1 MTTITKSIVFA
12 VVGLA
17 VLSAADLAAG
27 ENVPGIVNDG
37 GRWSRDVD
45 GKEMVCFYNSVLK
58 VGDTFYLYGEWCFD
72 DENSGKNVLKCYS
85 SKDLVRWKFEND
97 VLTQEDSH
105 LINRGSML
113 YNPTTKQYVYC
124 YKFRRPMGFK
134 GWKIGDGILAWATCS
149 SPTGRFEVANKDPRV
164 GIVAGQV
171 TLFRDDDGKAYAVA
185 DGTFEGSDFW
195 NGKGLNV
202 YELSP
207 DYCSIVRRVSYLGKG
222 HEAISII
229 KCNEKYWAFASGLNG
244 WYYSPTSYRMAE
256 NIAGPW
262 TEWKVVPT
270 DPPSPDAYKTQDGG
284 LIFEVKGSSSS
295 FHVWTGVRYWDIV
308 PAARSRRKIPR
319 RQVAARPT
327 SGCRCNGRTASRS

>member
-1 MTTITKSIVFA
+1 MNMINKSIMLA
-12 VVGLA
+12 VVGAA

-37 GRWSRDVD
+37 GRWWRDVD
-45 GKEMVCFYNSVLK
+45 GNEMVCFFNSVLK
-58 VGDTFYLYGEWCFD
+58 VGDIFYLYGEWCFD
-72 DENSGKNVLKCYS
+72 HENSGKNVLKCYS

-134 GWKIGDGILAWATCS
+134 GWQIGDGILAWATCS
-149 SPTGRFEVANKDPRV
+149 SPTGRFKVANKDPRV

-185 DGTFEGSDFW
+185 DGTFEGNDYW
-195 NGKGLNV
+195 KGKGLNV

-207 DYCSIVRRVSYLGKG
+207 Y
-222 HEAISII
+222 
-229 KCNEKYWAFASGLNG
+229 
-244 WYYSPTSYRMAE
+244 
-256 NIAGPW
+256 
-262 TEWKVVPT
+262 
-270 DPPSPDAYKTQDGG
+270 
-284 LIFEVKGSSSS
+284 
-295 FHVWTGVRYWDIV
+295 
-308 PAARSRRKIPR
+308 
-319 RQVAARPT
+319 
-327 SGCRCNGRTASRS
+327 